1 MVLIGTSLAWKRIF
15 TLAQAGGNGIA
26 CGMNRPAFPS
36 CRLLLILR
44 SLLSSCLLGMATT
57 SQAAPPTFAGDW
69 ETSFGH
75 MTLKVTGT
83 NVKGTYRLP
92 GATPNEIQGT
102 IDGLTLQFT
111 YSEPEASGQGNF
123 TLAADGESFDGR
135 WRQKGVN
142 QWFPWIGRRGAAQPI
157 DFSGVWKTSFGPM
170 RIIQQGKT
178 ITGCYQFAGSQSE
191 ITGTATNDVMKFT
204 YTEFTGDKGTGEFK
218 LQEDNSFSGTWKT
231 DDGQQKGLWEGS
243 RVFPT
248 AGRTW
253 LVVLEAHWEASLQ
266 QPEYSYG
273 DMLRQFFSRVP
284 SVAVRHRFFDGKDDF
299 AKWCAEL
306 PYINEPT
313 VFYVSSHGTE
323 QGITVGRNLL
333 TGEFIGK
340 QLRYAPAIKLVHLG
354 SCLTMAGSAP
364 ADLRKACGANIPVS
378 GFTKVADWA
387 GSAVIDFSY
396 LDLVLSRRMAP
407 KEAVRQIKKNVT
419 FAGEDENLDSAIKPA
434 GLKIV
439 D

>member
-1 MVLIGTSLAWKRIF
+1 MRGRYRS
-15 TLAQAGGNGIA
+15 
-26 CGMNRPAFPS
+26 GMNRPSFMS
-36 CRLLLILR
+36 SHFTSILRCLLLI
-44 SLLSSCLLGMATT
+44 CGMATGT
-57 SQAAPPTFAGDW
+57 ALEAAQPTFDGDW

-75 MTLKVTGT
+75 MTLKVSGAE
-83 NVKGTYRLP
+83 VKGSYHLP
-92 GATPNEIQGT
+92 GGRPNEIQGSV
-102 IDGLTLQFT
+102 DGLTLKFT
-111 YSEPEASGQGNF
+111 YKEPDTSGQGNF
-123 TLAADGESFDGR
+123 TLAADGASFDGR
-135 WRQKGVN
+135 WRPKGVN
-142 QWFPWIGRRGAAQPI
+142 QWFPWAGRRGAPEAI

-170 RIIQQGKT
+170 RIIQQGKK

-191 ITGTATNDVMKFT
+191 FTGTATSNVMKFT
-204 YTEFTGDKGTGEFK
+204 YTEFTGEKGSGEFK
-218 LQEDNSFSGTWKT
+218 LEEDNSFSGTWTT
-231 DDGQQKGLWEGS
+231 DDGRQKGLWEGT

-248 AGRTW
+248 AGKTW

-273 DMLRQFFSRVP
+273 EMLRQFFSRVP
-284 SVAVRHRFFDGKDDF
+284 SVAVRHRFFDGREDF
-299 AKWCAEL
+299 AKWCSEM

-323 QGITVGRNLL
+323 QGITVGRTLL
-333 TGEFIGK
+333 TGDFIGK

-354 SCLTMAGSAP
+354 SCLTMAGNAP
-364 ADLRKACGANIPVS
+364 VDLRKACGADIPVS

-407 KEAVRQIKKNVT
+407 KEAVRQIRKNVM